1 MRKNLKPED
10 LGDLL
15 DGPTIAVLGTHMKD
29 GHTLLSPVW
38 QEYRDGGFTVVTL
51 ADDVKSKRLKRDPM
65 ASVLVA
71 EQKTPY
77 RGIEVRGE
85 ATVSKAAD
93 ILDAVRRLA
102 VRYLGEA
109 RGSAYADAFEGVEP
123 EMIRLEPA
131 TLRAWDFKDEPA
143 LAEVKR

>member
-10 LGDLL
+10 LSDLL
-15 DGPTIAVLGTHMKD
+15 DGSTIAVLGTHMKN

-38 QEYRDGGFTVVTL
+38 QEYRDGGFTVVIL
-51 ADDVKSKRLKRDPM
+51 ADDVKSRHLKRDPM

-71 EQKTPY
+71 EQKPPY

-85 ATVSKAAD
+85 ATVSKPAD
-93 ILDAVRRLA
+93 ALDTVRRLA

-109 RGSAYADAFEGVEP
+109 RGNAYADAFAGVDL
-123 EMIRLEPA
+123 EMIRLEPG

-143 LAEVKR
+143 LA

>member
-15 DGPTIAVLGTHMKD
+15 DGSTVAVLGTHMKD

-38 QEYRDGGFTVVTL
+38 HEFRDGGFTVVTL
-51 ADDVKSKRLKRDPM
+51 ADDVKSRHLKRNPM

-71 EQKTPY
+71 EQKPPY

-85 ATVSKAAD
+85 VTVSKPAD
-93 ILDAVRRLA
+93 VLDTVRRLA

-109 RGSAYADAFEGVEP
+109 RGNAYADGLEGVDL
-123 EMIRLEPA
+123 EMIRLEPG
-131 TLRAWDFKDEPA
+131 TLRTWDFKDDPD
-143 LAEVKR
+143 LA